1 MFAFF
6 EYKPILL
13 ILTILFLL
21 LVIFYILEELYHLYT
36 LKKIPYRIHVNGTR
50 GKSSVARLI
59 AAGLRAGGITTCCK
73 TTGTLAR
80 FIDTKGNEIP
90 VFRVGFTNIIEQV
103 VIIRKARKLQTQ
115 ALVIECMALQPLL
128 QSLCEL
134 KIVRSTHG
142 VLTNA
147 RPDHLDVMGPE
158 PKDVALALAATVP
171 VRGKFFTPESIQ
183 LPVFQM
189 ATKDRKSELFHISEN
204 DIHAITDEDV
214 AGFCYAEFKEN
225 IALALKVCASLGVA
239 KAVALKGMWDAKPDP
254 GAMTKHDI
262 AYEGSEILFAN
273 GFAANDPVS
282 TEILWHKLLDE
293 YHDGF
298 EAVLMLNCREDRQD
312 RTLQFVD
319 VIPKWRQP
327 KAIVLIGTGCDVF
340 SKAYKR
346 RAKTQTEIID
356 LEEKDEQAITSAI
369 AAKFQAKRVLLVGI
383 GNIYGVGLKL
393 IDFIQLHQA
402 NGNTKNKEEEN

>member
-13 ILTILFLL
+13 ILIILFLL

-36 LKKIPYRIHVNGTR
+36 LKQIPYRIHVNGTR

-59 AAGLRAGGITTCCK
+59 AAGLRAGDIATCCK

-80 FIDTKGNEIP
+80 FIDTKGNETP

-171 VRGKFFTPESIQ
+171 VKGKYFTPETIQ

-204 DIHAITDEDV
+204 DINSVTDEDV

-225 IALALKVCASLGVA
+225 IALALKVCASLGVS
-239 KAVALKGMWDAKPDP
+239 KEVAIKGMWEAKPDP
-254 GAMTKHDI
+254 GAMTKHDFS
-262 AYEGSEILFAN
+262 YESTQILFAN

-293 YHDGF
+293 YQNEF
-298 EAVLMLNCREDRQD
+298 EAVLMLNCRDDRQD

-319 VIPKWRQP
+319 VIPQWRQP

-340 SKAYKR
+340 TKAYKR
-346 RAKTQTEIID
+346 KAKTQAQLID
-356 LEEKDEQAITSAI
+356 LEEKDENEIIQSI
-369 AAKFQAKRVLLVGI
+369 AAKFNAKKVLLVGI
-383 GNIYGVGLKL
+383 GNIYGVGLRL
-393 IDFIQLHQA
+393 IDVIQLHQT
-402 NGNTKNKEEEN
+402 NGEKENKEEGH